1 MIVRALFVL
10 TLMQP
15 VARSAATA
23 PASASASPAPGAG
36 ADGAAGDAS
45 PAEARCATAAE
56 APSPGCAALVVR
68 ATGVGGADLVRIQ
81 ERLRRE
87 LREAGVPTPQ
97 PVPEA
102 SLKEDCFGDRACIQ
116 SVIRDAD
123 SSVVLRVELL
133 RAGAYVQIRASVFD
147 ADGRL
152 SSEGDRA
159 SRLEALLAQ
168 QEQEQEQE
176 TALPAGSVASLRS
189 AIAKATPAAPA
200 PVAPPRAKIAQP
212 VSPPVPAADT
222 PPPARGWSALA
233 ITGLGV
239 AVAGALAGAIGG
251 AGAIGQL
258 SVADD
263 AGASGAAKEA
273 AATLA
278 PVFLGIGVAG
288 VVATGAGTWLLWS
301 EVDG

>member
-1 MIVRALFVL
+1 MIVHALFAL

-15 VARSAATA
+15 VARSADTASA
-23 PASASASPAPGAG
+23 PASASAAAG
-36 ADGAAGDAS
+36 ADAADAS
-45 PAEARCATAAE
+45 RAEARCATAAE
-56 APSPGCAALVVR
+56 APAGCAALVVR

-81 ERLRRE
+81 ERLRQE

-116 SVIRDAD
+116 SVIRDGD

-152 SSEGDRA
+152 SSEGERA
-159 SRLEALLAQ
+159 SRLETLLGT
-168 QEQEQEQE
+168 ERERV
-176 TALPAGSVASLRS
+176 LPAGTVESLQNVIVKAMPASQ
-189 AIAKATPAAPA
+189 A
-200 PVAPPRAKIAQP
+200 PVAVPRAKVAQP
-212 VSPPVPAADT
+212 VAPTVAPATAPQPPQQ
-222 PPPARGWSALA
+222 GWSALA
-233 ITGLGV
+233 VTGLGV
-239 AVAGALAGAIGG
+239 AVAGALAGALGS

-258 SVADD
+258 AVAND
-263 AGASGAAKEA
+263 AAASGAAKEA
-273 AATLA
+273 AASLA